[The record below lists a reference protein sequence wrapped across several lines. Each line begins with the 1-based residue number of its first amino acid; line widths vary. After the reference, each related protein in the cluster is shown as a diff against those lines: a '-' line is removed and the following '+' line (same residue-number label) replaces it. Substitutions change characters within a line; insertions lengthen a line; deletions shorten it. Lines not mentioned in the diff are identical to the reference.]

1 MRSKTE
7 KKGSEAKRELR
18 SRIKG
23 RGQGTKDLTKVEEPK
38 IGNKTVKGH
47 GPSLEGRQAGNK
59 NLFTR
64 GSGLESPERQK
75 TNLGYKIVSS

>member
-23 RGQGTKDLTKVEEPK
+23 RGQGTKDLTKVEEP
-38 IGNKTVKGH
+38 GLLAFTGLFKGAI
-47 GPSLEGRQAGNK
+47 PNFAFVVLYS
-59 NLFTR
+59 F
-64 GSGLESPERQK
+64 S
-75 TNLGYKIVSS
+75 

>member
-7 KKGSEAKRELR
+7 KKGSEAKRELTN
-18 SRIKG
+18 RIKG

-38 IGNKTVKGH
+38 IGTKTVKGQ
-47 GPSLEGRQAGNK
+47 GLGGEAIAGNK

-64 GSGLESPERQK
+64 GSGLESPEQQK